1 MKQIILGIFFSVF
14 CLGLSAQR
22 FVLDNP
28 VETPIIIDLEEEKSF
43 TTIDFQL
50 INPTSDTLFLQ
61 IKASEST
68 LAEGHRANFCASGKC
83 ADSKKAHQ
91 LILLPESAVTYPL
104 QTEKTQ
110 DSQNEYFFLDL
121 RNTAGE
127 SEVNLI
133 FEDLR
138 SGEIQKV
145 NVLFAVNGKSEIE
158 APKAATFSAPY
169 PNPADRVAY
178 LDFTLPENITNSY
191 LRVVN
196 LIGREVQRVDLERKF
211 GTATILTDKL
221 PSGVYFVYI
230 IGDNE
235 ELGTRKMV
243 VSK

>member
-1 MKQIILGIFFSVF
+1 MKQIVLGLFFSVV
-14 CLGLSAQR
+14 CIGLPAQR
-22 FVLDNP
+22 FVLDDP
-28 VETPIIIDLEEEKSF
+28 VETPIIVDLEEETF
-43 TTIDFQL
+43 AQVEFQL
-50 INPTSDTLFLQ
+50 VNPTSDTLFLQ
-61 IKASEST
+61 INASESR
-68 LAEGHRANFCASGKC
+68 LADGHRSNFCASGKC
-83 ADSKKAHQ
+83 VDTKKAQ
-91 LILLPESAVTYPL
+91 PLILLPETAFTYHI

-110 DSQNEYFFLDL
+110 DSQHEYFFLDL

-127 SEVNLI
+127 SEVNLV

-138 SGEIQKV
+138 SGEVQHAQ
-145 NVLFAVNGKSEIE
+145 VLFAVNGKSEIE
-158 APKAATFSAPY
+158 APKTTSFSAPY

-221 PSGVYFVYI
+221 PSGVYFVYL